1 MTETVL
7 VKAENISKKFCRD
20 LHKSLWYGV
29 QDISSELMGRKYEHE
44 LRPKEF
50 WSLNDISF
58 ELKRGEC
65 LGLIGPNGAG
75 KSTLLKVLNGLIKP
89 DKGRVEIIG
98 RVGALIELGAG
109 FNPIL
114 TGREN
119 IYANASI
126 LGFSKKEIDEKFDS
140 IIEFSELEE
149 FIDTPVINYSSGM
162 KVRLGFAVAAQM
174 QPDVLIIDEVLA
186 VGDIGFR
193 AKCFNSIYQM
203 MKSAAVILVSH
214 QMPQISR
221 VCSDIMVMNHGESIF
236 KGKDTAKA
244 IDIFYSF
251 FSSEKVIVTG
261 SNRAKVTEV
270 ILTTDQEQDV
280 DVINYSDTLIIDLE
294 VATDPR
300 IKKPCVSVDIINQEL
315 QLVAQC
321 VSNFDNFEIDNHS
334 GSLKL
339 SLELGEIFLNPGKY
353 SITVSV
359 TSEKLGE
366 ILVKS
371 HNIKEFRVKGDFYGY
386 APFIIKGNW
395 KQINKVI

>member
-1 MTETVL
+1 
-7 VKAENISKKFCRD
+7 
-20 LHKSLWYGV
+20 
-29 QDISSELMGRKYEHE
+29 
-44 LRPKEF
+44 
-50 WSLNDISF
+50 
-58 ELKRGEC
+58 
-65 LGLIGPNGAG
+65 
-75 KSTLLKVLNGLIKP
+75 
-89 DKGRVEIIG
+89 
-98 RVGALIELGAG
+98 
-109 FNPIL
+109 
-114 TGREN
+114 
-119 IYANASI
+119 
-126 LGFSKKEIDEKFDS
+126 
-140 IIEFSELEE
+140 
-149 FIDTPVINYSSGM
+149 M